1 MNLAPIVIRNS
12 ALIAEFRVM
21 SYGST
26 QPWATRVRSG
36 HLPSRP
42 VIHASS
48 ARVLFRSD
56 SPAGWRPH
64 DRLIRGVQCSHP
76 RSAERLPNGSECR
89 RSTTT
94 GIGGGTSP
102 QPKRGFFSLANWVER
117 ERSQPR
123 PIAPT
128 NDASSATQALFKYHP
143 AVVARKAPRQAAHRF
158 AASGLTPRLR
168 SSKAP
173 SSPGPTM
180 VDPR

>member
-1 MNLAPIVIRNS
+1 
-12 ALIAEFRVM
+12 
-21 SYGST
+21 
-26 QPWATRVRSG
+26 
-36 HLPSRP
+36 
-42 VIHASS
+42 
-48 ARVLFRSD
+48 VLFRSD

-158 AASGLTPRLR
+158 AASGLTPAAEVEQSAEFAWPHNGRSKIDRRLR
-168 SSKAP
+168 RRPNGQPILSSRLRRRR
-173 SSPGPTM
+173 TFR
-180 VDPR
+180 DL